1 MVIERKVVI
10 KSKMGLHARPAAIFV
25 QIANKFDCDISVRR
39 GNQQVNGKSIM
50 GILMLAAGKGSKI
63 LIKAE
68 GLDCEAA
75 VNELEKLL
83 AGELDEMLF
92 KEAAPKTKKN
102 IAVKGKLISA
112 EEDKDKN
119 A

>member
-1 MVIERKVVI
+1 MVIERKIVI
-10 KSKMGLHARPAAIFV
+10 KSKLGLHARPAAIFV

-75 VNELEKLL
+75 INELEKLL
-83 AGELDEMLF
+83 AGELDETLF
-92 KEAAPKTKKN
+92 KETAPKTKKN